1 MKENLMPSEK
11 ILLQC
16 ISRILICSFS
26 FLLLYSCPEGSF
38 KPDNTSDTTSHNFIW
53 EVDTLGN
60 FSSYLEDVTIVDEN
74 NIWAVGYLRV
84 DDPDSSFD
92 GTGQETFNAAHWDG
106 EKWELIRIVNPSPLY
121 SVCHISDND
130 IWVTT
135 FGLPIHWNGAKWKLY
150 HIQNMGI
157 DASAGFGI
165 WASSPEDV
173 WFVGYKG
180 SIVHYDGLSFRKIST
195 NSDTPIKDVWGINS
209 NHVWAVS
216 NTSSMD
222 DEHPDGY
229 ESVVFFWDGNQLIRK
244 YEALT
249 GHRHDYSHTVISGYM
264 NTVWAFQDTLYIS
277 SYSGLWKESI
287 SNSKGYLDH
296 GPDKLLNGRPFLVRG
311 TGYNDVFAFTH
322 WGEFLHYNGRSWLQ
336 DLSVS
341 GTIINGAAVKGNVVV
356 LVGDLRFTRAIVFR
370 GHHVN

>member
-1 MKENLMPSEK
+1 MPSDK
-11 ILLQC
+11 SILTC
-16 ISRILICSFS
+16 IFHAVAGPA
-26 FLLLYSCPEGSF
+26 LLLFLCGCPENSL
-38 KPDNTSDTTSHNFIW
+38 KPHDSADTTSHNFVW

-60 FSSYLEDVTIVDEN
+60 FSSYLEDVAIVDEN

-92 GTGQETFNAAHWDG
+92 GTGQETFNAAHWNG
-106 EKWELIRIVNPSPLY
+106 EKWELMRIIDSSPLY
-121 SVCHISDND
+121 SIYYLSESD
-130 IWVTT
+130 IWITSYAY
-135 FGLPIHWNGAKWKLY
+135 PEHWNGLKWKLY
-150 HIQNMGI
+150 RLHSMGI
-157 DASAGFGI
+157 DASVQHV
-165 WASSPEDV
+165 WASAPEDV
-173 WFVGYKG
+173 WFVGYQG

-216 NTSSMD
+216 NTSSLD

-229 ESVVFFWDGNQLIRK
+229 ESVVFFWDGNQLSRE
-244 YEALT
+244 YEALV
-249 GHRHDYSHTVISGYM
+249 GHRHDYSQTSISGYM

-287 SNSKGYLDH
+287 SRGKGYLEH

-322 WGEFLHYNGRSWLQ
+322 WGEFLHYNGRSWYQ
-336 DLSVS
+336 ELSVS
-341 GTIINGAAVKGNVVV
+341 GAIINGAAVKGNAVVM
-356 LVGDLRFTRAIVFR
+356 VGDLRFTRAIVFR